1 MPSWWPEAQTHLD
14 YTALHIKRNSV
25 VPIATHAGG
34 VVRSRISFHLTA
46 RANTI
51 IYSTSTPTHTIF
63 LVENLLLMTVRLS
76 DFEVYT
82 PVRLGYIRCLHQF
95 FLVQFCENVIITFL
109 PRLVQ

>member
-1 MPSWWPEAQTHLD
+1 MVARGADPSRLYSSSYKEKQRRSNSHSCRRRRPITYQFPLD
-14 YTALHIKRNSV
+14 CTRQHDYLLY
-25 VPIATHAGG
+25 
-34 VVRSRISFHLTA
+34 LT
-46 RANTI
+46 
-51 IYSTSTPTHTIF
+51 TPTHTIF